1 MKAEAGSGERKQ
13 DMLASASDET
23 PSANT
28 LWPTELAEN
37 VSLCCFKPDL
47 NCRAQL
53 LHSLVIYADS
63 LSLLAQR
70 ILKGYIYCYVRVWE
84 F

>member
-13 DMLASASDET
+13 NMLASASDKT

-28 LWPTELAEN
+28 LQPTELAEN
-37 VSLCCFKPDL
+37 VSLCCFNPDQ

-53 LHSLVIYADS
+53 LHILVIYADWLRFAGTAYS
-63 LSLLAQR
+63 
-70 ILKGYIYCYVRVWE
+70 
-84 F
+84 

>member
-13 DMLASASDET
+13 DMLVSASDET

-28 LWPTELAEN
+28 PWPTGLAEN
-37 VSLCCFKPDL
+37 VSLCCFNPDQ

-53 LHSLVIYADS
+53 LHSLAIYA
-63 LSLLAQR
+63 
-70 ILKGYIYCYVRVWE
+70 G
-84 F
+84 